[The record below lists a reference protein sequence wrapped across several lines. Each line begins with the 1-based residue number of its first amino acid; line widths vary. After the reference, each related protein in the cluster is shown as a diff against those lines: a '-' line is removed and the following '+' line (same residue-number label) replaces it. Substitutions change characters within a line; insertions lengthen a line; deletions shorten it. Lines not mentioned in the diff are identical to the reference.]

1 MTESERKYFIR
12 LGNQLVEVS
21 REVYTAYYQM
31 DRQERYQIERDY
43 KHGLLYYDSWD
54 TEERNGEDYI
64 KDITKNTE
72 ESAIRSV
79 TNLYIAKY
87 IDENDTR
94 RILQYLLLGKT
105 EREIAMLLGV
115 SKSSVN
121 RAKMKMIKDLKD
133 HFR

>member
-54 TEERNGEDYI
+54 TEESNGEDYI
-64 KDITKNTE
+64 KDITQDTE
-72 ESAIRSV
+72 ESAIRSII
-79 TNLYIAKY
+79 NLYIAKY
-87 IDENDTR
+87 IAENDTR

-121 RAKMKMIKDLKD
+121 RAKMKMIKALKEY
-133 HFR
+133 FG

>member
-12 LGNQLVEVS
+12 LGNQLIEVS
-21 REVYTAYYQM
+21 REVYTVYYQM

-54 TEERNGEDYI
+54 TEERNGKDYI

-105 EREIAMLLGV
+105 EREIAMLLGI

-121 RAKMKMIKDLKD
+121 RAKMKMIKALKEY
-133 HFR
+133 FG

>member
-12 LGNQLVEVS
+12 LGNQLIEVS
-21 REVYTAYYQM
+21 REVYTVYYQM

-54 TEERNGEDYI
+54 TEECNGKDYI

-87 IDENDTR
+87 IAENDTR

-121 RAKMKMIKDLKD
+121 RAKMKMIKALKEY
-133 HFR
+133 FG

>member
-64 KDITKNTE
+64 KDITQDTE
-72 ESAIRSV
+72 ESAIRSII
-79 TNLYIAKY
+79 NLYIA
-87 IDENDTR
+87 I
-94 RILQYLLLGKT
+94 
-105 EREIAMLLGV
+105 
-115 SKSSVN
+115 
-121 RAKMKMIKDLKD
+121 
-133 HFR
+133 

>member
-12 LGNQLVEVS
+12 LGNQLIEVS
-21 REVYTAYYQM
+21 REVYTVYYQM

-54 TEERNGEDYI
+54 TEECNGEDYI
-64 KDITKNTE
+64 KDITQDTE
-72 ESAIRSV
+72 ESAIRSII
-79 TNLYIAKY
+79 NLYIAKY

-105 EREIAMLLGV
+105 EREIAMLLGI

-121 RAKMKMIKDLKD
+121 RAKMKMIKALKEY
-133 HFR
+133 FG

>member
-12 LGNQLVEVS
+12 LGNQLIEVS
-21 REVYTAYYQM
+21 REVYTVYYQM

-54 TEERNGEDYI
+54 TEERNGKDYI
-64 KDITKNTE
+64 KDITQDTE
-72 ESAIRSV
+72 ESAIRSII
-79 TNLYIAKY
+79 NLYIAKY
-87 IDENDTR
+87 IAENDTR

-105 EREIAMLLGV
+105 EREIAMLLGI

-121 RAKMKMIKDLKD
+121 RAKMKMIKALKEY
-133 HFR
+133 FE